1 MVVYEKEFRDQAVKL
16 ATEQGA
22 AKAARDLGI
31 PYDTLYGWIKKARQ
45 YGEYAYI
52 GSGNKRNNDGQS
64 AEAVQYMKRIKE
76 LEKSNQILKEA
87 LGFFAA
93 SQKR

>member
-1 MVVYEKEFRDQAVKL
+1 MVVYEKEFKEQAVKL
-16 ATEQGA
+16 ASEQGA
-22 AKAARDLGI
+22 MKAAKDLGI

-45 YGEYAYI
+45 YGEYAHI
-52 GSGNKRNNDGQS
+52 GSGNKRNIDSQS
-64 AEAVQYMKRIKE
+64 AEAIQYIKRIKE

-87 LGFFAA
+87 LGFFAV